1 MSKRKLGISYFSLR
15 RQVRSQV
22 DADLR
27 LIGNVHNEVSS
38 DESGDDMG
46 YPIQIDSHCKPTEPV
61 DVHGECDEVIENAS
75 TSQYNLSHID
85 DFDDCHWVNSGTDS
99 ESDRGYAQYCK

>member
-1 MSKRKLGISYFSLR
+1 MSKRKLGISYSSLR
-15 RQVRSQV
+15 RQVRTPV

-38 DESGDDMG
+38 DESGDIADTA
-46 YPIQIDSHCKPTEPV
+46 YPIQIDSHYKPEPF

-75 TSQYNLSHID
+75 TSQYN
-85 DFDDCHWVNSGTDS
+85 
-99 ESDRGYAQYCK
+99 